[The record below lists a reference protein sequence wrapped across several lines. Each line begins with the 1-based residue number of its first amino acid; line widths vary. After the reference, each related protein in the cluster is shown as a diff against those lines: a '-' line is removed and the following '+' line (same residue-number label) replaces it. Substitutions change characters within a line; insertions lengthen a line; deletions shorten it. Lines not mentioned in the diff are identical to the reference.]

1 MYGSS
6 FLHTKEIAM
15 GDIQDALREFRK
27 MMDYKYRFVVS
38 HKRIAYELELNFEE
52 KDFRHMAGL
61 HYLKDIDVP
70 KTPQTL
76 FDKIEGEKI
85 NDEYL
90 CKSAYYY
97 KIQESYANVKSRIF
111 GLRFLEKFLDNK
123 NIICKYVKYMN
134 KYSSIEADYMIKS
147 VGDNMTAYVF
157 MKKRKQGEGYCICSF
172 FIEPQNEYRGI
183 GVYWLFKS
191 KIRLKDHTE
200 EVLYD
205 RLNEDAAD

>member
-1 MYGSS
+1 
-6 FLHTKEIAM
+6 
-15 GDIQDALREFRK
+15 
-27 MMDYKYRFVVS
+27 
-38 HKRIAYELELNFEE
+38 
-52 KDFRHMAGL
+52 
-61 HYLKDIDVP
+61 
-70 KTPQTL
+70 
-76 FDKIEGEKI
+76 
-85 NDEYL
+85 
-90 CKSAYYY
+90 
-97 KIQESYANVKSRIF
+97 
-111 GLRFLEKFLDNK
+111 
-123 NIICKYVKYMN
+123 
-134 KYSSIEADYMIKS
+134 MIKS